1 MWHCIVHAS
10 RIFPDGAWTT
20 SGACLSFLL
29 SIQDIFVVHLLC
41 AQLHSQCWELS
52 REQDRQGFW
61 SHTVLVTVS
70 YGNKYD
76 KDIREQDEREREK
89 WATEKVTGQGGGKG
103 REASLRR

>member
-61 SHTVLVTVS
+61 SHTVTVS

-89 WATEKVTGQGGGKG
+89 WATEKVTGQGWGKG